1 MAQEHEGSGDAAA
14 CPERTVAIIDDHRTF
29 ADLVRIALSAEQDLT
44 CVGVAYG
51 IDEGLELVQRAR
63 PDLVLIDLVFAGDER
78 DGVLVTHQL
87 RDLAPDTQVI
97 LLTGHPEP
105 ELLHRAATAGA
116 SSLLTKDGSLP
127 DLLAALRRATAGGT
141 VMQPH
146 LLRTMVDVSAP
157 RGAPVE
163 SPLSAREREVLALMT
178 VGMDARTIARQ
189 CDISVHTCRG
199 HIKSILHK
207 LDVHSQLEAVAEARR
222 RGLLHDRRRA

>member
-1 MAQEHEGSGDAAA
+1 MADEEEEADAEARPA
-14 CPERTVAIIDDHRTF
+14 RTVAIIDDHRTF
-29 ADLVRIALSAEQDLT
+29 ADLLRIALSAEEDLT

-51 IDEGLELVQRAR
+51 IDEGLELVRRAQ
-63 PDLVLIDLVFAGDER
+63 PDLVLIDLVFVGDER

-87 RDLAPDTQVI
+87 RDLLPDTEVI
-97 LLTGHPEP
+97 VLTGNPEP

-141 VMQPH
+141 VMHPQ
-146 LLRTMVDVSAP
+146 LLRAMVDVSAP
-157 RGAPVE
+157 RGTPAE
-163 SPLSAREREVLALMT
+163 SLLSAREREVLALMT

-189 CDISVHTCRG
+189 CDISVHTSRG
-199 HIKSILHK
+199 HIKSILNK
-207 LDVHSQLEAVAEARR
+207 LGAHSQLEAVAEARR

>member
-1 MAQEHEGSGDAAA
+1 MAYEHEVSGDAAA
-14 CPERTVAIIDDHRTF
+14 CPARTVAIIDDHRTF
-29 ADLVRIALSAEQDLT
+29 ADLLRIALSAENDLS

-51 IDEGLELVQRAR
+51 VDEGLELVQDER

-87 RDLAPDTQVI
+87 RDLFPDTQVI

-116 SSLLTKDGSLP
+116 STLLTKDGSLP
-127 DLLAALRRATAGGT
+127 DLLAALRRATTRGT

-157 RGAPVE
+157 RGGAVD

-178 VGMDARTIARQ
+178 VGMDARGIARQ

>member
-1 MAQEHEGSGDAAA
+1 MAHEHEQSGDAEA
-14 CPERTVAIIDDHRTF
+14 CPARTLAIIDDHRTF
-29 ADLVRIALSAEQDLT
+29 ADLLRIALSAEEDLT

-51 IDEGLELVQRAR
+51 IDEGLELVQRTR

-78 DGVLVTHQL
+78 DGVVVTHQL
-87 RDLAPDTQVI
+87 RDLLPDTQVI

-105 ELLHRAATAGA
+105 QLLHRAATAGA
-116 SSLLTKDGSLP
+116 STLLTKDGSLP

-141 VMQPH
+141 VMHPH

-157 RGAPVE
+157 RATAAD
-163 SPLSAREREVLALMT
+163 SPLSSREREVLSLMT
-178 VGMDARTIARQ
+178 VGMDARSIARQ
-189 CDISVHTCRG
+189 FEISVHTCRG
-199 HIKSILHK
+199 HIRSILHK

>member
-1 MAQEHEGSGDAAA
+1 MGYEQEESDDAEA
-14 CPERTVAIIDDHRTF
+14 CPPRTVAIIDDHRTF
-29 ADLVRIALSAEQDLT
+29 ADLLRIALSAEEDLI
-44 CVGVAYG
+44 CIGVAYG
-51 IDEGLELVQRAR
+51 IDDGLELVEHTR

-87 RDLAPDTQVI
+87 RDLLPDTQVI

-127 DLLAALRRATAGGT
+127 DLLAALRRAGGGGT
-141 VMQPH
+141 VMHPH
-146 LLRTMVDVSAP
+146 LLRAMVDVSAP
-157 RGAPVE
+157 RGTTVE

-207 LDVHSQLEAVAEARR
+207 LDAHSQLEAVAEARR

>member
-1 MAQEHEGSGDAAA
+1 MAHEHEESGAVAA
-14 CPERTVAIIDDHRTF
+14 CPARTVAIIDDHRTF
-29 ADLVRIALSAEQDLT
+29 ADLLRIALSAENDLT

-51 IDEGLELVQRAR
+51 IDEGLELVHSTR
-63 PDLVLIDLVFAGDER
+63 PDLVLIDLVFVGDER

-87 RDLAPDTQVI
+87 RDLLPGTQVI

-141 VMQPH
+141 VMHPQ
-146 LLRTMVDVSAP
+146 LLRAMVDVSAP
-157 RGAPVE
+157 RGTPAE
-163 SPLSAREREVLALMT
+163 SLLSAREREVLALMT

-189 CDISVHTCRG
+189 CDISVHTSRG
-199 HIKSILHK
+199 HIKSILNK
-207 LDVHSQLEAVAEARR
+207 LGAHSQLEAVAEARR

>member
-1 MAQEHEGSGDAAA
+1 MAHELEQSRDASARPA
-14 CPERTVAIIDDHRTF
+14 RTLAIIDDHRTF
-29 ADLVRIALSAEQDLT
+29 ADLLRIALSAEEDLT

-51 IDEGLELVQRAR
+51 IDEGLELVQRTR
-63 PDLVLIDLVFAGDER
+63 PDLVLIDLVFAGDGR

-87 RDLAPDTQVI
+87 RDLLPDTQVI

-116 SSLLTKDGSLP
+116 STLLTKDGSLP
-127 DLLAALRRATAGGT
+127 DLLAALRRATSGGT
-141 VMQPH
+141 VMHPH

-157 RGAPVE
+157 RDAALD
-163 SPLSAREREVLALMT
+163 SPLSAREREVLSLMT
-178 VGMDARTIARQ
+178 VGMDARSIARQ
-189 CDISVHTCRG
+189 FEISVHTCRG

>member
-1 MAQEHEGSGDAAA
+1 MADEEEEADAEARPA
-14 CPERTVAIIDDHRTF
+14 RTVAIIDDHRTF
-29 ADLVRIALSAEQDLT
+29 ADLLRIALSAEEDLT

-51 IDEGLELVQRAR
+51 IDEGLELVRRAR
-63 PDLVLIDLVFAGDER
+63 PDLVLIDLVFVGDER

-87 RDLAPDTQVI
+87 RDLLPDTEVI
-97 LLTGHPEP
+97 VLTGNPEP

-141 VMQPH
+141 VMHPQ
-146 LLRTMVDVSAP
+146 LLHAMVDVSAP
-157 RGAPVE
+157 RGTPAE
-163 SPLSAREREVLALMT
+163 SLLSAREREVLALMT

-189 CDISVHTCRG
+189 CDISVHTSRG
-199 HIKSILHK
+199 HIKSILNK
-207 LDVHSQLEAVAEARR
+207 LGAHSQLEAVAEARR

>member
-1 MAQEHEGSGDAAA
+1 MADEEEEADAEARPA
-14 CPERTVAIIDDHRTF
+14 RTVAIIDDHRTF
-29 ADLVRIALSAEQDLT
+29 ADLLRIALSAEEDLT

-51 IDEGLELVQRAR
+51 IDEGLELVRRAR
-63 PDLVLIDLVFAGDER
+63 PDLVLIDLVFVGDER

-87 RDLAPDTQVI
+87 RDLLPDTEVI
-97 LLTGHPEP
+97 VLTGNPEP

-141 VMQPH
+141 VMHPQ
-146 LLRTMVDVSAP
+146 LLRAMVDVSAP
-157 RGAPVE
+157 RGTPAE
-163 SPLSAREREVLALMT
+163 SLLSAREREVLALMT

-189 CDISVHTCRG
+189 CDISVHTSRG
-199 HIKSILHK
+199 HIKSILNK
-207 LDVHSQLEAVAEARR
+207 LGAHSQLEAVAEARR

>member
-1 MAQEHEGSGDAAA
+1 MAHEHEESGAVAA
-14 CPERTVAIIDDHRTF
+14 CPARTVAIIDDHRTF
-29 ADLVRIALSAEQDLT
+29 ADLLRIALSAENDLT

-51 IDEGLELVQRAR
+51 IDQGLDLVQSTR

-87 RDLAPDTQVI
+87 RDLLPGTQVI

-105 ELLHRAATAGA
+105 ELLHRAAAAGA

-127 DLLAALRRATAGGT
+127 DLLAALRRAAGGST
-141 VMQPH
+141 VMHPQ
-146 LLRTMVDVSAP
+146 LLRAMVDVSAP
-157 RGAPVE
+157 RVAVE

-178 VGMDARTIARQ
+178 VGMDARAIARQ